1 MTNIVP
7 LRNTGGFT
15 RMDNQ
20 LMDGLMAIDLSARE
34 MKIVLYVAKATLNFN
49 EGAQRIPA
57 TAIAKATHIHPDTV
71 SKAISGLLRRRV
83 LFREGGARGDIGL
96 CDPKEWVFVEQ
107 PKQTKPS
114 DSAQIIRIGSAAKQ
128 TENDDSLLYS
138 KKETPYVTLPSEE
151 ITSAPSVGVEP
162 VPAPAAKTDRKTAFG
177 LSSLLADNPHGLTEV
192 LVKDWLALRKA
203 KKAAVTETVW
213 NSLNAELVKCATLGI
228 TPHVAMTEA
237 LSAGWQGFKAS
248 WIAKRLAEQAGQASA
263 KTQVPSRHHGF
274 ADRDYTAGLRQRED
288 GSYAL

>member
-96 CDPKEWVFVEQ
+96 CDPKEWVFVED
-107 PKQTKPS
+107 PKQTKSS
-114 DSAQIIRIGSAAKQ
+114 DSAQIVRIGSAAKQ
-128 TENDDSLLYS
+128 TKTDDSLLYS
-138 KKETPYVTLPSEE
+138 KNKTPYVNLPSED
-151 ITSAPSVGVEP
+151 ITSPPTAQAELPVEP
-162 VPAPAAKTDRKTAFG
+162 KPDRKAQFG
-177 LSSLLADNPHGLTEV
+177 LTQLLADNPHQVPEQL
-192 LVKDWLALRKA
+192 LSDWLAQRKA
-203 KKAAVTETVW
+203 KKAAVTFTVW
-213 NSLNAELVKCATLGI
+213 STVNTELAKCAESGI
-228 TPHVAMTEA
+228 SASTAITEA

-248 WIAKRLAEQAGQASA
+248 WVINRIRDNAQ
-263 KTQVPSRHHGF
+263 QVPVQSRHTGF
-274 ADRDYTAGLRQRED
+274 AERDYTAGLIQRED
-288 GSYAL
+288 GTYGF

>member
-71 SKAISGLLRRRV
+71 SKAISSLLRRRV
-83 LFREGGARGDIGL
+83 LFRDGGARGDIGL
-96 CDPKEWVFVEQ
+96 CDPKEWVFVED
-107 PKQTKPS
+107 PKQTKSS
-114 DSAQIIRIGSAAKQ
+114 DSAQIVRIGSTTKQ
-128 TENDDSLLYS
+128 TKADDSLLYS
-138 KKETPYVTLPSEE
+138 KNKTPYENLPSED
-151 ITSAPSVGVEP
+151 ISLPPQAEP
-162 VPAPAAKTDRKTAFG
+162 AKPDRKASFG
-177 LSSLLADNPHGLTEV
+177 LTSLLADNPHQVPEQLLT
-192 LVKDWLALRKA
+192 DWLAQRKA
-203 KKAAVTETVW
+203 KKAAVTATVW
-213 NSLNAELVKCATLGI
+213 STVNTELAKCAEAGI
-228 TPHVAMTEA
+228 SAEVAITEA

-248 WIAKRLAEQAGQASA
+248 WVINRIRDSRQPAVQ
-263 KTQVPSRHHGF
+263 SRHHGF
-274 ADRDYTAGLRQRED
+274 QDIDYTQGMTARGD
-288 GSYAL
+288 GSYDF